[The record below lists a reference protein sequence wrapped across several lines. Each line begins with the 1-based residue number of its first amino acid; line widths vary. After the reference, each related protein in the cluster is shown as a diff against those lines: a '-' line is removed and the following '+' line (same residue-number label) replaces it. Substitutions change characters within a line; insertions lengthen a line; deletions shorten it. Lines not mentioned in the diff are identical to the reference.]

1 MVGEEGGQGG
11 RGVVRD
17 VYVHAALSEERM
29 EHGTMRA

>member
-17 VYVHAALSEERM
+17 VYVHAALSEEGV
-29 EHGTMRA
+29 ED